1 MIRDLDTIQTILPH
15 RHPIL
20 LLDMVEISEL
30 GISGNSILKFPR
42 IPLWDSL
49 SANELKDEL
58 ILEGAAQLLGVVVSS
73 RDEQLNKTKERDER
87 LLLSFSQVEFLE
99 SADSDQAITVTVEVV
114 SQFGSMSVGNFKAVQ
129 QEHVLVS
136 GKIVIMGR

>member
-1 MIRDLDTIQTILPH
+1 MILDLDTIQTILPH

-20 LLDMVEISEL
+20 LLDMVEISEP
-30 GISGNSILKFPR
+30 GISGNGILKFPQ

-49 SANELKDEL
+49 SATELKDEL

-73 RDEQLNKTKERDER
+73 RNEQLNKTKEGGER
-87 LLLSFSQVEFLE
+87 LLLSFSQVEFQE
-99 SADSDQAITVTVEVV
+99 SANSDQAITVTVEVA
-114 SQFGSMSVGNFKAVQ
+114 SQFRTMSVGNFRAIQ
-129 QEHVLVS
+129 QERVLVS